1 MDVDVGSLPA
11 VLAGC
16 GSPVPTRSSSYVTSS
31 ALFLLGGFSGQVVQT
46 LAKVLRWS
54 GFSANPNSGTKKV
67 SVRSALVRFSGTCE
81 GSFPVRS
88 GSPYEFVLQR
98 NRRSLG
104 DFGTFGAGD
113 VMLVSSGSS
122 GIGDLELISGSL

>member
-11 VLAGC
+11 VLAGF

-54 GFSANPNSGTKKV
+54 GFSANPNSGAKKV

-81 GSFPVRS
+81 GSFLSVRVPRTNLFFKET
-88 GSPYEFVLQR
+88 GVRWEI
-98 NRRSLG
+98 
-104 DFGTFGAGD
+104 FGTFGAGD